1 MPVKEATNKMQLALS
16 KGHAPIFSAKWIEGF
31 LNGSGLLLI
40 YNEQLWKIVDTW
52 VSDLTEERFMDILPI
67 LRRTFSAFSAPE
79 KEKMLNL
86 VKQGKKKKRKNKQKE
101 INKERAKKMI
111 PTLEMLLG
119 FSLQM
124 PKHL

>member
-1 MPVKEATNKMQLALS
+1 MQLALS
-16 KGHAPIFSAKWIEGF
+16 KGHPPMFSAKWIEGF

-52 VSDLTEERFMDILPI
+52 VADLSEERFMEILPI
-67 LRRTFSAFSAPE
+67 LRRTFSEFSTPE

-86 VKQGKKKKRKNKQKE
+86 VKQGKKKKRKNKKGVE
-101 INKERAKKMI
+101 RINEERAKKMI

-119 FSLQM
+119 FSLRM